1 MAQLTGF
8 PSITAAAEFLV
19 TFGRL
24 FFWRKARLWGWWGL
38 SCAVGKR
45 RAGED
50 SRPCEI
56 QGTLRPFRRGRALS
70 RPVEDFLRFRAHP
83 HPSGLRPATFPLVGG
98 RLGTGGHM
106 GPPLRRK
113 TESERWFGKLRR
125 RNGAAL
131 ALIFHKPRAQWP
143 GRNRTQALLILRA
156 GNVLPN
162 PRGDLRNGG
171 PGESRHWRT
180 KFASAA
186 SPGDPLVTF
195 PSCRFTMQVQQ

>member
-1 MAQLTGF
+1 QCVV
-8 PSITAAAEFLV
+8 PTAE
-19 TFGRL
+19 
-24 FFWRKARLWGWWGL
+24 
-38 SCAVGKR
+38 
-45 RAGED
+45 
-50 SRPCEI
+50 
-56 QGTLRPFRRGRALS
+56 
-70 RPVEDFLRFRAHP
+70 
-83 HPSGLRPATFPLVGG
+83 
-98 RLGTGGHM
+98 
-106 GPPLRRK
+106 
-113 TESERWFGKLRR
+113 TESGRWFGKLRR

-195 PSCRFTMQVQQ
+195 PSLGKSLAARRRRNSPRRHDQFSTQSKIESKSSPS

>member
-1 MAQLTGF
+1 M
-8 PSITAAAEFLV
+8 PSS
-19 TFGRL
+19 G
-24 FFWRKARLWGWWGL
+24 
-38 SCAVGKR
+38 
-45 RAGED
+45 
-50 SRPCEI
+50 
-56 QGTLRPFRRGRALS
+56 
-70 RPVEDFLRFRAHP
+70 RFRTVQCVVPTAE
-83 HPSGLRPATFPLVGG
+83 
-98 RLGTGGHM
+98 
-106 GPPLRRK
+106 
-113 TESERWFGKLRR
+113 TESGRWFGKLRR

-195 PSCRFTMQVQQ
+195 PSLGKSLAARRRRNSPRRHDQFSTQSKTVSKSSPSSSGRPNDNQGDPRYSGQRRPSPQTPRRSRRPW